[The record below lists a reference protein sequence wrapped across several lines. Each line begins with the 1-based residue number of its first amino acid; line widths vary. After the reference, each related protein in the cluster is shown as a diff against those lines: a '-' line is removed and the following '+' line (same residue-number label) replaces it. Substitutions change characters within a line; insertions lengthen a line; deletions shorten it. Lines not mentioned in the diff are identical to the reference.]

1 MTMTDT
7 PLFDL
12 AVGFDTP
19 RARRSDPITSQR
31 AADKSA
37 ETRSQVESAVMAIVR
52 LKKIVGGKEIN
63 RLYESLRAAGG
74 WPQVAWDSPR
84 KRAGDL
90 ARAGLLE
97 IVNPGSPRGTE
108 QEYRVPR

>member
-1 MTMTDT
+1 MTDT

-19 RARRSDPITSQR
+19 RARRADPITSQR

-37 ETRSQVESAVMAIVR
+37 ETRSQVEAAVLFLLGRGAV
-52 LKKIVGGKEIN
+52 LTGKKIN
-63 RLYESLRAAGG
+63 RLYEVQQVQRG
-74 WPQVAWDSPR
+74 WPEVAWDTPR

-90 ARAGLLE
+90 ARDGLLE
-97 IVNPGSPRGTE
+97 IVNPGAPRGTE